1 MSGFDSRWAELADQ
15 NERFVGLGESGGDHP
30 ADSAFATVRA
40 QWAELASQR
49 ERLADS
55 SDPLFGLASSS
66 HGGPGMRL
74 VASAA

>member
-1 MSGFDSRWAELADQ
+1 MSGTDSKWAELTDL
-15 NERFVGLGESGGDHP
+15 NERIVRPGEAGYDAAGV
-30 ADSAFATVRA
+30 VRTTLCS

-66 HGGPGMRL
+66 HVRSSMRL
-74 VASAA
+74 VASLA

>member
-1 MSGFDSRWAELADQ
+1 MSGLDSRWAELADQ
-15 NERFVGLGESGGDHP
+15 NERFIRPGESGSDHS
-30 ADSAFATVRA
+30 AESAFAAVRA

-66 HGGPGMRL
+66 HGGAGMRL